1 MKARKDKM
9 ITHARTNKSNVNHEN
24 STLNFLV
31 DAGNK
36 MSTAKSIEE
45 KCYLHM
51 FTKLKLEVHS
61 R

>member
-9 ITHARTNKSNVNHEN
+9 IRHARTNKSSVNLEN
-24 STLNFLV
+24 PTLNFLV
-31 DAGNK
+31 GAGNK
-36 MSTAKSIEE
+36 ISTAKRIEE

-51 FTKLKLEVHS
+51 FTKLMLEIHS